1 MEKQFCWYGNQGH
14 LVKEHMKAI
23 WWLIFYRKCFI
34 FSLRN
39 LPKIKHVTNNK
50 SLFDSLKIANVTKD
64 RQMRVDIARLFQIEE
79 NVEIVFLRSKEKI
92 S

>member
-1 MEKQFCWYGNQGH
+1 M
-14 LVKEHMKAI
+14 KEHMKAI
-23 WWLIFYRKCFI
+23 WWLIFDRKCFI